1 MSNKS
6 SQPLSDALKPF
17 VAPFRVD
24 GTSEFHLKSHTTGE
38 KGGLDKDG
46 GEKIIEANRKRL
58 NDFQEK
64 LYAQDRWSMLLV
76 FQGMD
81 AAGKDSAI
89 KSIFDGVNPQ
99 GCEVT
104 SFKQPSTLELNH
116 DFLWRSMIALPQ
128 RGRIGIFNR
137 SYYEE
142 CLVTRVHPDL
152 LAKEKIP
159 PRLVTKNIWRERF
172 EDITAMER
180 YLARNGTVILKFFL
194 NVSKKEQRERFL
206 ERLEE
211 PSKNWKFSMGDIT
224 EGGVPGYRPAH
235 LDGGGAVVRG
245 AGRPQMVRP
254 SRDRFSHRQHA
265 RQARPAFPEGRQG
278 RAGRIQAGARGAA
291 GRRQGREGGHKK
303 VGWAKAPLRRAHHL
317 STYRYLKWWARLA
330 HPTDLHSVPATLQ
343 AILPVDRVRI
353 GLWKQP
359 AFRLGQVQTDAS
371 GRAAGRQELPEI
383 LHMGQRLNFL
393 RKLLERDQGG
403 GERLRHHPLVMAGNP
418 LL

>member
-1 MSNKS
+1 MSRKS
-6 SQPLSDALKPF
+6 QQPLGDGLKPY
-17 VAPFRVD
+17 VAPFRFD
-24 GTSEFHLKSHTTGE
+24 GTGAFHLKSHKTNE
-38 KGGLDKDG
+38 KGGLDKDKA
-46 GEKIIEANRKRL
+46 EKILEANRKRL

-64 LYAQDRWSMLLV
+64 LYAQDRWSLLLI

-159 PRLVTKNIWRERF
+159 PRLVTKTIWRERF
-172 EDITAMER
+172 EDITAIER
-180 YLARNGTVILKFFL
+180 YLARNGTIILKFFL

-224 EGGVPGYRPAH
+224 ERALWPRYQAVYQDIVRHTSTAVAPWYVVLADHKWFARVVIGSAIVST
-235 LDGGGAVVRG
+235 LDRLDLRFPKADKADRSEFKLVREALLAEGKGGGT
-245 AGRPQMVRP
+245 
-254 SRDRFSHRQHA
+254 
-265 RQARPAFPEGRQG
+265 
-278 RAGRIQAGARGAA
+278 
-291 GRRQGREGGHKK
+291 KTL
-303 VGWAKAPLRRAHHL
+303 AKA
-317 STYRYLKWWARLA
+317 TK
-330 HPTDLHSVPATLQ
+330 
-343 AILPVDRVRI
+343 
-353 GLWKQP
+353 K
-359 AFRLGQVQTDAS
+359 
-371 GRAAGRQELPEI
+371 
-383 LHMGQRLNFL
+383 
-393 RKLLERDQGG
+393 
-403 GERLRHHPLVMAGNP
+403 
-418 LL
+418 